1 MSTSINKLAR
11 YLKIQKLYRAGKE
24 VPTIRLEGTWIA
36 DLGFS
41 IGETVTINS
50 RERLLIIELA
60 DSSVKESL
68 IYKDQLQAVKKTL
81 KELAQ

>member
-1 MSTSINKLAR
+1 
-11 YLKIQKLYRAGKE
+11 
-24 VPTIRLEGTWIA
+24 
-36 DLGFS
+36 
-41 IGETVTINS
+41 VTINS